1 MKHAVTALIAL
12 SLSGAA
18 LAAQSVEL
26 SSKIQVERTTVVGG
40 KSRTVLAD
48 PKPVF
53 PGDRLV
59 FTISYRNA
67 SGKPVTDFVVN
78 NPVPAS
84 VQFTGEASPGLVVSV
99 DGGKSF
105 APLAT
110 LKVRKADGTVRGAQ
124 AGDVTHLRW
133 VLAGAMAPGAAG
145 TLNFR
150 GTVR

>member
-1 MKHAVTALIAL
+1 MKYAVAALFAL

-84 VQFTGEASPGLVVSV
+84 VQFTGESSPGLVVSI

-110 LKVRKADGTVRGAQ
+110 LKVRKADGALRGAQ

-133 VLAGAMAPGAAG
+133 VLTGAMAPGAAG